1 MIDGNGI
8 AGALGFLE
16 AIFAFLFGLL
26 IGSFLNVCI
35 HRWPRGRSVVRP
47 RSHCVR
53 CRKMIPWYDNI
64 PVLSYILLGGQCRY
78 CKRHISIRY
87 PLVELGTGVL
97 FFYLML
103 TMGPT
108 GAAIKIAVFASMLWA
123 LVFCDLEKR
132 ILPDQFT
139 LGGAIVGI
147 GFAFFV
153 PVSDS
158 FAQAV
163 LAAFRYNPEGRAEWL
178 SEAAFGSLVPAA
190 FLWTGGWIYEK
201 VRHREGLGLGDVKLI
216 IMVGAFLG
224 LRSALQT
231 MILGCVAGLIVGY
244 GYIKATHKDASTYE
258 LPFGT
263 FLALAGIVVALW
275 GPRFNG

>member
-1 MIDGNGI
+1 MIDSSGVVQAI
-8 AGALGFLE
+8 GAIQ
-16 AIFAFLFGLL
+16 AILAFLFGLL
-26 IGSFLNVCI
+26 TGSFLNVCI

-64 PVLSYILLGGQCRY
+64 PLASYVLLGGQCRY

-87 PLVELGTGVL
+87 PLVELGTGLLFLYLVL
-97 FFYLML
+97 TLGV
-103 TMGPT
+103 TP
-108 GAAIKIAVFASMLWA
+108 AALKMIVFTSILLA
-123 LVFCDLEKR
+123 LAFCDLEKR
-132 ILPDQFT
+132 ILPDEFT
-139 LGGAIVGI
+139 LGGAVVGI
-147 GFAFFV
+147 AFACFV
-153 PVSDS
+153 PVPDIT
-158 FAQAV
+158 AQAV
-163 LAAFRYNPEGRAEWL
+163 LTAFRFNLQGRADWL
-178 SEAAFGSLVPAA
+178 AEAAVGSLLPAA
-190 FLWTGGWIYEK
+190 FLWTGGWLYEK

-231 MILGCVAGLIVGY
+231 MILGCIAGVILGY
-244 GYIKATHKDASTYE
+244 GYIKATHKDPATYE

-263 FLALAGIVVALW
+263 FLALAGIVAALW